1 MFPDFTNLFTSHNL
15 EKKNTHTGKGR
26 RFDITFV
33 LYTDGSTID
42 SHSFRPY
49 YQTRQSLVRGVCVCV
64 CVCVRERERERETPL
79 TSLTPFG
86 QTWEVCALSSQYQL

>member
-64 CVCVRERERERETPL
+64 CVCVRERERERERERDSTDL
-79 TSLTPFG
+79 TDTFWSDLGSMCP
-86 QTWEVCALSSQYQL
+86 